1 MKEKLF
7 GMFLLLMNVSC
18 GPAGQDQNEVFKENP
33 DCIYVIMF
41 HLAQRCESCKAVETE
56 TRAILEKAYKVEL
69 DSGEI
74 RFLLFDIL
82 SEDGKKAARQL
93 KASGQNLY
101 IVKGDSISD
110 ISGPAFLFA
119 HTHPERYHKA
129 LKQEL
134 EKYLR

>member
-1 MKEKLF
+1 MKVKLF
-7 GMFLLLMNVSC
+7 SMFLLLMAVSC
-18 GPAGQDQNEVFKENP
+18 SPGGQDENVIFEDNP

-56 TRAILEKAYKVEL
+56 TRAILEKGYKDEM
-69 DSGEI
+69 DAGEM

-82 SEDGKKAARQL
+82 SDSGKKAARQL
-93 KASGQNLY
+93 MASGQTLY

-110 ISGPAFLFA
+110 LTGSAFLFA
-119 HTHPERYHKA
+119 QTHPERYHKA

-134 EKYLR
+134 DKDLR